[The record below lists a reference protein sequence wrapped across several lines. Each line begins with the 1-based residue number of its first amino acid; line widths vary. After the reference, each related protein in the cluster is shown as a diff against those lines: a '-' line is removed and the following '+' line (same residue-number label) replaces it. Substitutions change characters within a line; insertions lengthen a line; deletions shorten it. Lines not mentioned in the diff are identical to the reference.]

1 MTSDVVRVRKMCVSA
16 IFIGT
21 VLAWPTVSR
30 AQQPPA
36 GAPGEA
42 EELAKKLA
50 NPISDLVSVP
60 FQFNWEQ
67 NVGPSDATR
76 FILNVQPVMPF
87 ALNKDWNLIARVI
100 VPFVSQPALVDGGEP
115 AFGVS
120 DVLASF
126 FFSPSKA
133 GLTWGVGPAINLP
146 STSVPSLGT
155 EKWSA
160 GPTVVVLKQSG
171 KMTYGALWNQ
181 VWSFSG
187 NTDRADVNQMFLQ
200 PFFAYQATRTL
211 TVTLQSETTANW
223 EVDDDRWT
231 VPINVLFAK
240 LSSFGTF
247 PASYQLG
254 FGGFMEHPAIGPSWK
269 IRGAIV
275 ILLPRRR

>member
-1 MTSDVVRVRKMCVSA
+1 MRRPRVIEILVAIVVC
-16 IFIGT
+16 F
-21 VLAWPTVSR
+21 PTVSR

-36 GAPGEA
+36 APTQGDA
-42 EELAKKLA
+42 EDLAKKLA

-67 NVGPSDATR
+67 NVGPSEATR

-100 VPFVSQPALVDGGEP
+100 VPFVSQPALVEGGNP
-115 AFGVS
+115 VFGVS

-126 FFSPSKA
+126 FVSPSRP
-133 GLTWGVGPAINLP
+133 GLIWGVGPAISLP
-146 STSVPSLGT
+146 STSIATLGT

-160 GPTVVVLKQSG
+160 GPTVVVLKQTG

-187 NTDRADVNQMFLQ
+187 NTQRADVNQMFLQ

-211 TVTLQSETTANW
+211 TVTLQSESTAN
-223 EVDDDRWT
+223 
-231 VPINVLFAK
+231 
-240 LSSFGTF
+240 
-247 PASYQLG
+247 
-254 FGGFMEHPAIGPSWK
+254 
-269 IRGAIV
+269 
-275 ILLPRRR
+275 